1 MKLKGKRIYD
11 LVFVIHRA
19 FQSLEPRARAPLSSE
34 SKGRSL
40 GSGLFSG
47 FSLECLNT
55 GRMPPLPAKASVPYL
70 LVQASEKTSLL
81 L

>member
-1 MKLKGKRIYD
+1 MKFKGKGIYD

-19 FQSLEPRARAPLSSE
+19 FQTLEPRARAPLASG

-47 FSLECLNT
+47 FSLEYMNT
-55 GRMPPLPAKASVPYL
+55 GRLHPQKS
-70 LVQASEKTSLL
+70 QSLIH
-81 L
+81 